1 MRELRRLGGSQPALS
16 LELATA
22 GNLAFPDSPDAAER
36 AFIITKSLTNLNR
49 FEDAREQ
56 ARQMVKAY
64 PDTPYSADVARHLLS
79 VPFSTDRPR
88 SEAD

>member
-1 MRELRRLGGSQPALS
+1 MRELRRLGGGQPTLS

-22 GNLAFPDSPDAAER
+22 GNLEFPDSPDAAER
-36 AFIITKSLTNLNR
+36 AFIIAKSLTNLNR

-56 ARQMVKAY
+56 ARQMLKAY
-64 PDTPYSADVARHLLS
+64 PNSPFSADVERHLLS

-88 SEAD
+88 SGAD